1 MGLKTDI
8 QDSIKAAMKS
18 GDRLTVSALRL
29 LLSAVQNE
37 EIKQRRELAV
47 EEILRTIATLC
58 KQRQEAI
65 EYFSKGGRAD
75 LLRQEEAELAVLRRF
90 LPEALGEDE
99 VRALIRG
106 SIEEVGAKGLPDL
119 GSVMKHLMPKV
130 AGRSDGKRVSEL
142 VKEMLRGA

>member
-8 QDSIKAAMKS
+8 QDSIKAAMKG

-29 LLSAVQNE
+29 VLSAVHNE
-37 EIKQRRELAV
+37 EIKQRRELVAD
-47 EEILRTIATLC
+47 EILKTIATLC

-75 LLRQEEAELAVLRRF
+75 LLRQEEAELAILRRF
-90 LPEALGEDE
+90 LPEALGEEE
-99 VRALIRG
+99 VRTLIRG
-106 SIEEVGAKGLPDL
+106 SIDEVGAKGLQDL

-130 AGRSDGKRVSEL
+130 AGRTEGKRVSEL

>member
-8 QDSIKAAMKS
+8 QDSMKAAMKG
-18 GDRLTVSALRL
+18 GDRPTVSALRL
-29 LLSAVQNE
+29 LLSAVHYE
-37 EIKQRRELAV
+37 EIKQRGELSAD
-47 EEILRTIATLC
+47 EILRTIATLC

-75 LLRQEEAELAVLRRF
+75 LLRQEEAELAALRRF
-90 LPEALGEDE
+90 LPEALGEEE

-106 SIEEVGAKGLPDL
+106 SIEEVGAKGLQDL
-119 GSVMKHLMPKV
+119 GSVMKRQMPKV
-130 AGRSDGKRVSEL
+130 AGRSEGKRVSEL

>member
-8 QDSIKAAMKS
+8 QDSIKTAMKG

-29 LLSAVQNE
+29 LLSAVHNE
-37 EIKQRRELAV
+37 EINQRRELGADEV
-47 EEILRTIATLC
+47 LRTIATLC

-65 EYFSKGGRAD
+65 GYFSKAGRKD
-75 LLRQEEAELAVLRRF
+75 LLQQEEAELAILRRF
-90 LPEALGEDE
+90 LPEALGDEE
-99 VRALIRG
+99 VRTLIRG
-106 SIEEVGAKGLPDL
+106 SIDEVGAKGIQDL

-130 AGRSDGKRVSEL
+130 VGRSDGKRVSEL

>member
-8 QDSIKAAMKS
+8 QDSTKAAMKS

-29 LLSAVQNE
+29 LSSAVHNE
-37 EIKQRRELAV
+37 EIKQRRELGAD
-47 EEILRTIATLC
+47 EILKITATLC

-75 LLRQEEAELAVLRRF
+75 LLRQEEAELAILRRF
-90 LPEALGEDE
+90 LPEALGDEE
-99 VRALIRG
+99 VRTLIRG
-106 SIEEVGAKGLPDL
+106 SIDEVGAKGIQDF

-130 AGRSDGKRVSEL
+130 AGRSEGKRVSEL

>member
-18 GDRLTVSALRL
+18 GDRLAVSALRL
-29 LLSAVQNE
+29 VLSAVHNE
-37 EIKQRRELAV
+37 EIKQRRELVAD
-47 EEILRTIATLC
+47 EILKTIATLC

-75 LLRQEEAELAVLRRF
+75 LLRQEEAELAILRRF
-90 LPEALGEDE
+90 LPEALGEEE
-99 VRALIRG
+99 VRTLIRG
-106 SIEEVGAKGLPDL
+106 SIDEVGAKGLEDL

-130 AGRSDGKRVSEL
+130 AGRTEGKRVSEL

>member
-1 MGLKTDI
+1 M
-8 QDSIKAAMKS
+8 KAAMKG
-18 GDRLTVSALRL
+18 GDRPTVSALRL
-29 LLSAVQNE
+29 LLSAVHYE
-37 EIKQRRELAV
+37 EIKQRRELSAD
-47 EEILRTIATLC
+47 EILRTIATLC

-75 LLRQEEAELAVLRRF
+75 LLRQEEAELAALRRF
-90 LPEALGEDE
+90 LPEALGEEE

-106 SIEEVGAKGLPDL
+106 SIEEVGAKGLQDL

-130 AGRSDGKRVSEL
+130 AGRSEGKRVSEL

>member
-8 QDSIKAAMKS
+8 QDSMKAAMKG
-18 GDRLTVSALRL
+18 GDRPTVSALRL
-29 LLSAVQNE
+29 LLSAVHYE
-37 EIKQRRELAV
+37 EIKQRGELSAD
-47 EEILRTIATLC
+47 EILRTIATLC

-75 LLRQEEAELAVLRRF
+75 LLRQEEAELAALRRF
-90 LPEALGEDE
+90 LPEALGEEE

-106 SIEEVGAKGLPDL
+106 SIEEVGAKGLQDL
-119 GSVMKHLMPKV
+119 GSVMKRLMPKV
-130 AGRSDGKRVSEL
+130 AGRSEGKRVSEL

>member
-29 LLSAVQNE
+29 LLSAVHNE

-47 EEILRTIATLC
+47 EEILRTVATLC

-90 LPEALGEDE
+90 LPAALGEEE
-99 VRALIRG
+99 VRTLIRG
-106 SIEEVGAKGLPDL
+106 SIDEVGARGPQDL

-142 VKEMLRGA
+142 VKEMLRRA

>member
-1 MGLKTDI
+1 M
-8 QDSIKAAMKS
+8 KAAMKG

-29 LLSAVQNE
+29 LLSAVHNE
-37 EIKQRRELAV
+37 EIKQRRELVAD
-47 EEILRTIATLC
+47 EILKTIATLC

-90 LPEALGEDE
+90 LPEALGEEE

-106 SIEEVGAKGLPDL
+106 SIDEVGAKGIQDL
-119 GSVMKHLMPKV
+119 GAVMKHLMPKV
-130 AGRSDGKRVSEL
+130 AGRTEGKRVSEL
-142 VKEMLRGA
+142 VREMLRGA